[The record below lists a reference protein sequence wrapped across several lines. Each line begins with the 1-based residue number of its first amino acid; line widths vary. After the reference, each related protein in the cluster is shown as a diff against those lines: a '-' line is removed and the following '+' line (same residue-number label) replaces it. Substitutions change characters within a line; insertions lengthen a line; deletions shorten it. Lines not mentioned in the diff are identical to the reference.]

1 MRLCRC
7 SLNKTTALLSH
18 FTTLSQY
25 ISVCFVNTFV
35 VMYQDINCMWVVQM
49 CPEEDYSAVIEKML
63 VVGDNS
69 DVQVSD

>member
-1 MRLCRC
+1 
-7 SLNKTTALLSH
+7 
-18 FTTLSQY
+18 
-25 ISVCFVNTFV
+25 
-35 VMYQDINCMWVVQM
+35 MWVVQM